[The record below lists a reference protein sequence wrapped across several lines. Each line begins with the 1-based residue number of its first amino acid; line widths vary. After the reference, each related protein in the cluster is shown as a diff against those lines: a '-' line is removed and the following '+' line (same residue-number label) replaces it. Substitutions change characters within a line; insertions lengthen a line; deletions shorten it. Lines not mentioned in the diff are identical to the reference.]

1 MADTRTRPARPDSL
15 EDIYRRPGFMI
26 RRAHQIAVAIFLE
39 EARESRITP
48 TQYGVLVILRRRPGI
63 DQNTLARLLGL
74 DRSTT
79 GLVVRK
85 LAERGLIARAVG
97 AGDQR
102 RRELKLAQAG
112 GVLLARVS
120 KDARRAQQRL
130 LSPLPARERSRF
142 LDLLASLTEAFNRT
156 TRVPVDYATG
166 LGSREI
172 STLKPRDRGPR
183 AKRGRHPSRE

>member
-1 MADTRTRPARPDSL
+1 MARERRRSARTGSL
-15 EDIYRRPGFMI
+15 EDLYRRPGFMI

-48 TQYGVLVILRRRPGI
+48 TQYGVLLILGRRPGI

-85 LAERGLIARAVG
+85 LAERGLIGRAMG
-97 AGDQR
+97 AGDLR
-102 RRELKLAQAG
+102 RRELTLTQAG
-112 GVLLARVS
+112 VALAARAS

-130 LSPLPARERSRF
+130 LSPLPVRERARF
-142 LDLLASLTEAFNRT
+142 LRLLARLAESFNRT
-156 TRVPVDYATG
+156 TRVPVDYESG
-166 LGSREI
+166 LD
-172 STLKPRDRGPR
+172 LR
-183 AKRGRHPSRE
+183 A

>member
-1 MADTRTRPARPDSL
+1 MAGARSRPSRTESL

-39 EARESRITP
+39 EARQSRITP
-48 TQYGVLVILRRRPGI
+48 TQYGMLVILGSRPGI

-85 LAERGLIARAVG
+85 LAERGLVARAMG
-97 AGDQR
+97 AGDLR
-102 RRELKLAQAG
+102 RRELKLTQAG
-112 GVLLARVS
+112 VALAGRVA

-130 LSPLPARERSRF
+130 LSPLPVAERTRF
-142 LDLLASLTEAFNRT
+142 LKLLTRLTEAFNRT
-156 TRVPVDYATG
+156 TRVPVDYEAG
-166 LGSREI
+166 RG
-172 STLKPRDRGPR
+172 RGPR
-183 AKRGRHPSRE
+183 RLSSE

>member
-1 MADTRTRPARPDSL
+1 MPGTRARSTRTESL

-48 TQYGVLVILRRRPGI
+48 TQYGVLVILERRPGI

-85 LAERGLIARAVG
+85 LAERGLIARAMG

-102 RRELKLAQAG
+102 RRELRLTRTGAA
-112 GVLLARVS
+112 LLDRMVAS
-120 KDARRAQQRL
+120 ARRAQQRL
-130 LSPLPARERSRF
+130 LSPLPARERQRF
-142 LDLLASLTEAFNRT
+142 LDLLTRVTEAFNRT
-156 TRVPVDYATG
+156 TRVPVDYPAG
-166 LGSREI
+166 LG
-172 STLKPRDRGPR
+172 RG
-183 AKRGRHPSRE
+183 

>member
-1 MADTRTRPARPDSL
+1 MARTRARPARPQSL

-48 TQYGVLVILRRRPGI
+48 TQYGVLLILERRPGI

-85 LAERGLIARAVG
+85 LAGRGLVARAAG
-97 AGDQR
+97 AADLR
-102 RRELKLAQAG
+102 RRELKLTRKGAALLGRMLASAG
-112 GVLLARVS
+112 
-120 KDARRAQQRL
+120 RAQQRL
-130 LSPLPARERSRF
+130 LSPLPARERRRF
-142 LDLLASLTEAFNRT
+142 LGLLGRLTEAFNET
-156 TRVPVDYATG
+156 TRVPVDYAAG
-166 LGSREI
+166 LR
-172 STLKPRDRGPR
+172 RG
-183 AKRGRHPSRE
+183 

>member
-1 MADTRTRPARPDSL
+1 MARVRTRSTGTESL

-48 TQYGVLVILRRRPGI
+48 TQYGVLVILGRRPEI

-85 LAERGLIARAVG
+85 LAERGLIARAMG
-97 AGDQR
+97 AGDLR
-102 RRELKLAQAG
+102 RRELSLTQAG
-112 GVLLARVS
+112 VALAGQISR
-120 KDARRAQQRL
+120 DARRAQQRL
-130 LSPLPARERSRF
+130 LSPLPARERARF
-142 LDLLASLTEAFNRT
+142 LRLLARLTESFNRT
-156 TRVPVDYATG
+156 TRVPVDYESG
-166 LGSREI
+166 LGH
-172 STLKPRDRGPR
+172 RG
-183 AKRGRHPSRE
+183 

>member
-1 MADTRTRPARPDSL
+1 MARARSRPAATESL

-48 TQYGVLVILRRRPGI
+48 TQYGVLVILGHRPGI

-85 LAERGLIARAVG
+85 LAERDLLVRATG
-97 AGDQR
+97 AGDLR
-102 RRELKLAQAG
+102 RRELKLTRAG
-112 GVLLARVS
+112 IALTARIA
-120 KDARRAQQRL
+120 KNARRAQQRL
-130 LSPLPARERSRF
+130 LSALPARERARF
-142 LDLLASLTEAFNRT
+142 LDLLTRLTEALNRT
-156 TRVPVDYATG
+156 TRVPVDYAAG
-166 LGSREI
+166 LRARRSGSNLSEM
-172 STLKPRDRGPR
+172 
-183 AKRGRHPSRE
+183 